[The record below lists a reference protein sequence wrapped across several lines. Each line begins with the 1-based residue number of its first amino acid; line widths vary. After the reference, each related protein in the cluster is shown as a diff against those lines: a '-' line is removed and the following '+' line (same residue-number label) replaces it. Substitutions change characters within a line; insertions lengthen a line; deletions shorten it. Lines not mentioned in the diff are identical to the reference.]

1 MVDIEFI
8 FGKCNFIVFRNI
20 VLILFEKNIN
30 F

>member
-8 FGKCNFIVFRNI
+8 FERCNFIVFRNI